1 MSGYVPWSVGW
12 SFVPRTFPSMT
23 CSLLCYRH
31 CLQHYVVCAQKMRKR
46 PQPTHGQLATP
57 VALDQRVH
65 PASDPTSELV
75 IYAVSG
81 PGEQSSWA
89 ASGSKTTTGA
99 VDLSAGAAMR
109 ENALFGAGACCCQC
123 CCCCAAA
130 AASTTTAP
138 AFLRLDPF
146 RAGMISPE
154 LRSSYCI
161 YPPCSLR
168 PRQAA

>member
-1 MSGYVPWSVGW
+1 MVGW
-12 SFVPRTFPSMT
+12 LVFRPPYFSQHDVLSA
-23 CSLLCYRH
+23 LLPALFAALCGVR
-31 CLQHYVVCAQKMRKR
+31 AKNEKK
-46 PQPTHGQLATP
+46 TATQLATP

-146 RAGMISPE
+146 RAGMIIPE